1 MRPTDHK
8 DPQAQKQA
16 LIVALNEHRINTIGE
31 LRRVERI
38 FATLG
43 SPDLTQPMTA
53 AYTLK
58 RLTTDWSRGIFR
70 QLKQSTYGTTRAH
83 SQLSFQVK
91 SAEGHLYGRMLMISS
106 SECLDEAKRR
116 VHADPASNRSWN
128 YCWLVLAKAHTD
140 RLIPA
145 YARAQAARPEM
156 WGGRIPP
163 DASVTQ
169 LTEAFV
175 KEWNAALAQML
186 RYWEEPPIR

>member
-53 AYTLK
+53 AWVYFVNSNSL
-58 RLTTDWSRGIFR
+58 LTELRG
-70 QLKQSTYGTTRAH
+70 LTRNYP
-83 SQLSFQVK
+83 F
-91 SAEGHLYGRMLMISS
+91 S